1 MFKTITRLFF
11 GGEEEIPEDVKSGEA
26 VEEGWLVV
34 SHQEA
39 GSAEN
44 QSTELTDT
52 QPLDSAPLGDTA
64 AVMQADIS
72 VLSPKPAVQTN
83 NSSSSRAI
91 ADSFPQPKALLEVT
105 QLTCVQ
111 KAKAWADPHHMSRN
125 AIQRQN
131 RVRQGVQHHS
141 FHLQQPGHRNL
152 SH

>member
-11 GGEEEIPEDVKSGEA
+11 GGEEETPEDVKSGEV

-44 QSTELTDT
+44 QGAELNDT
-52 QPLDSAPLGDTA
+52 QPSHSAPHGDTA
-64 AVMQADIS
+64 TNMKTDNS
-72 VLSPKPAVQTN
+72 VLDVEPIVQ
-83 NSSSSRAI
+83 SSSSDSQAI
-91 ADSFPQPKALLEVT
+91 TGSVPLPKALVEVT
-105 QLTCVQ
+105 QLTCIQ
-111 KAKAWADPHHMSRN
+111 KAKARADPHHMSRN

-131 RVRQGVQHHS
+131 RVRQGIQHHS